1 MSPKIKTKICSG
13 CDGGISDTKN
23 MLICK
28 TGACQKVFCKLCI
41 PIELSLAEKNVWTC
55 PNCKATSK
63 RGGDNSSTPVRTT
76 QYDCNVTMRKQNKTS
91 QQLQSTTGSG
101 PEVDKSTAEPAM
113 PQTPSLGTPGDLTE
127 LTSEIKLLR
136 GDMSNLRNQLSS
148 ALDSLAKCQT
158 RMDEINGKLADT
170 ERRLQALEDQQSQN
184 VRIKAT
190 LQDLEN
196 KYNMQAQL
204 ALRNEIEIIGCPE
217 IKNENLHHTTMAIAT
232 KIGISVSELDID
244 FVSRVGPIRKQSS
257 NESSQAPRPV
267 IVRFARRKDQRA
279 GGPGKLQIL
288 LDSKW
293 IHLQKKARRCR
304 GHQDHQL
311 RLYRPRLWIST
322 AA

>member
-1 MSPKIKTKICSG
+1 
-13 CDGGISDTKN
+13 
-23 MLICK
+23 
-28 TGACQKVFCKLCI
+28 
-41 PIELSLAEKNVWTC
+41 
-55 PNCKATSK
+55 
-63 RGGDNSSTPVRTT
+63 
-76 QYDCNVTMRKQNKTS
+76 MRKQNKTS

-267 IVRFARRKDQRA
+267 IVRFARRKVRDDFLVKSKTRRNLDTADIITECTPQKLYINERLTYENRLLFRRTRERA
-279 GGPGKLQIL
+279 GQANFKYCWTRSGFIYTRKRDGAEAIKITSYDCIDRVFGSPQQPELA
-288 LDSKW
+288 SKG
-293 IHLQKKARRCR
+293 CP
-304 GHQDHQL
+304 DV
-311 RLYRPRLWIST
+311 
-322 AA
+322 